1 MEKLEDKVEDA
12 KQELRDINEII
23 KGFRNEL
30 VHGVRSKDD
39 KMSTIALATLI
50 GLLAGGIGA
59 GVTVHKIH
67 KSKDA
72 DQVDQVDEVAVG
84 QIDVQLQLTDLD
96 LLQIPCSNEYIAK
109 SENGDLLCREM
120 FCLMQTRGI
129 DSTTS
134 GASCEEISNISNTL
148 VILDQC
154 KDAEEKDNC
163 YRLFRERK

>member
-12 KQELRDINEII
+12 KKELQDINEII
-23 KGFRNEL
+23 KEFRNEL

-39 KMSTIALATLI
+39 KMSTIALAALI
-50 GLLAGGIGA
+50 GLLAGGIGV

-67 KSKDA
+67 KSKD
-72 DQVDQVDEVAVG
+72 DQIDQVDEVAVG

-96 LLQIPCSNEYIAK
+96 LLKIPCSNEYISK

-129 DSTTS
+129 DSQTS
-134 GASCEEISNISNTL
+134 GTSCEEISNISNTL

-154 KDAEEKDNC
+154 KDAEEKESC